1 MSKVSPEQA
10 SAQLDAGP
18 PAESTTPAS
27 RSFRQIL
34 LRQLTE
40 RLQQLSWISGRVGHV
55 FASRQQ
61 LHPTDFRALTAI
73 YQNER
78 AGHPMTGRDLT
89 VELDLTPAAITY
101 VVDRLVASGHV
112 ARERDPG
119 DGRRLLLRYSEPG
132 REVAMRFCG
141 PLSRHPG
148 HHPAARPLQQLFAR
162 VDRVQLARRGHLR
175 PLPPPFGSGLAG
187 PFCGSDRTP
196 G

>member
-1 MSKVSPEQA
+1 M
-10 SAQLDAGP
+10 
-18 PAESTTPAS
+18 
-27 RSFRQIL
+27 

-112 ARERDPG
+112 GRERDPG

-132 REVAMRFCG
+132 REVAMRFFG
-141 PLSRHPG
+141 PLGRH
-148 HHPAARPLQQLFAR
+148 HKDA
-162 VDRVQLARRGHLR
+162 
-175 PLPPPFGSGLAG
+175 LAG
-187 PFCGSDRTP
+187 FSEAELECACRVLGAVVTSLTEYEGVLRQSD
-196 G
+196 